1 MELGAAVAAS
11 TEVKRRKSGALAG
24 LVAGVFSHPRAQKTL
39 LPQPAPTLH
48 HNLPKLTRLAAQ
60 GDYISW

>member
-24 LVAGVFSHPRAQKTL
+24 LVAGVFSHPRAQKL
-39 LPQPAPTLH
+39 CCR
-48 HNLPKLTRLAAQ
+48 NRLRRFTTI
-60 GDYISW
+60 YRS